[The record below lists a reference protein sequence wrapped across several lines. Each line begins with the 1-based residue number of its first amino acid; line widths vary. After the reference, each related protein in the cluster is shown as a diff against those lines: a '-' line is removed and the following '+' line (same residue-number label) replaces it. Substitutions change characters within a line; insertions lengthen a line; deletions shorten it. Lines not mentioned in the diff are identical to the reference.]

1 MVTSATTASRTG
13 LYDWFI
19 QRVSAVILLAYV
31 LVCVGWMLAN
41 SGFGYTQWSGL
52 FAQTWMKV
60 FSLLALVALAG
71 HAWVG
76 LWVVFT
82 DYLTERMLG
91 AAGKTIRLLAEGAS
105 VIIMLAYFVWGI
117 KILWGL

>member
-1 MVTSATTASRTG
+1 MVTSTATMGRSG
-13 LYDWFI
+13 LYDWFV
-19 QRVSAVILLAYV
+19 QRVSAVILLAYF
-31 LVCVGWMLAN
+31 LVCVGWMLVN
-41 SGFGYTQWSGL
+41 NGFGYTAWTAL
-52 FAQTWMKV
+52 FSQTWMRV
-60 FSLLALVALAG
+60 FSLLALISLAG

-91 AAGKTIRLLAEGAS
+91 PTGKVLRVLAETISA
-105 VIIMLAYFVWGI
+105 IIMVIYFIWGI